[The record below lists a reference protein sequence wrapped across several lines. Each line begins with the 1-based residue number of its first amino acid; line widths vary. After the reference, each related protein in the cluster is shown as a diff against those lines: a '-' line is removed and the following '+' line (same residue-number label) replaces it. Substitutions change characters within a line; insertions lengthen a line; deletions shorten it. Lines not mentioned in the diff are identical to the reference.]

1 MRSLMHRPRKGVVD
15 RIQSGGGRPRW
26 RMVAVAAVLAGG
38 LAFCTPGPLFYAA
51 AAGGQAADGQMVGQ
65 GADGQGTAGQAAASQ
80 DPVALDASY
89 GYDNTAKGG
98 RYLPLEVIVHN
109 RQDTVLS
116 GTLQVKSRESDGTIY
131 RYDYPVEVGALSE
144 LTEKYYIPLGTH
156 ADQLFLT
163 LAAPDGS
170 VILNKRLRLNISL
183 DVPEL
188 FIGILSDQPG
198 SLRYLNGAGINYS
211 ALRTRTF
218 ALPEGDFPEEEIGLN
233 LLDVIIV
240 NSFRLRSLSEKQTAA
255 IMDWV
260 YNGGVLILG
269 TGERVDDTL
278 GRFAPELLDD
288 SYGSAELRTVNMAEG
303 WTIDNPQD
311 AVLQLPCVD
320 IPLHGGNVIFSSG
333 GSALLTAAAKGNGLI
348 AVASFDFAD
357 IAGFC
362 GNQPAYVDRL
372 FTTLLGEERVK
383 ALVQT
388 AYNGDTGKFL
398 SVQSLI
404 NTGNVDK
411 LPNLPLYTGIIV
423 VYLGLLGPGLYLYFK
438 NRDLQIFYRRGVII
452 LSLCFAVVI
461 YLVGGKTRFKSTFYT
476 YAAIQDVTADYVT
489 DTTYV
494 NVRNPYNRPYT
505 VELAP
510 DYSVL
515 PITRTSSSGRVAGEF
530 TGEEDYLIAIS
541 RQDDRTTIKGQN
553 VVAFAPRYFRLERK
567 MDNTSRIGISGEVDY
582 FEGKLSGSIT
592 NQFPFPLEN
601 TCLLLYGNMVM
612 LDRLE
617 PGETRPLDELELLR
631 FPLNNFYAVAEY
643 ITGNGETLTT
653 NIDDTAYL
661 LAMER
666 SNMLTFYLRSYM
678 SGYSADARVIAF
690 STQKEES
697 QFLKTPSQET
707 YGLTMLTSSIA
718 VNASRDRSLY
728 RSVLMKT
735 PKVITGEYQADTNSM
750 TGSDP
755 VTLEYFL
762 GNDIDVESLT
772 FEPVSGK
779 FTGDSGSYNAVFE
792 GSIYFYNYRTGNYDL
807 MELDGKTLDM
817 DGLLPYLSE
826 DNAMTVRYVYSRA
839 GGYNDIQLPMPMVA
853 GRER

>member
-1 MRSLMHRPRKGVVD
+1 MRSLIHQPRKGEVD
-15 RIQSGGGRPRW
+15 RRHREGVRPW
-26 RMVAVAAVLAGG
+26 QRMIAVAAIFAGG
-38 LAFCTPGPLFYAA
+38 LAFCTPAPVFHAA
-51 AAGGQAADGQMVGQ
+51 AAEEQAAP
-65 GADGQGTAGQAAASQ
+65 Q
-80 DPVALDASY
+80 DPVSLDVVY
-89 GYDNTAKGG
+89 GYEDTAKGG
-98 RYLPLEVIVHN
+98 RHLPLNITIHN
-109 RQDTVLS
+109 RQETVLE
-116 GTLQVKSRESDGTIY
+116 GIIQIKSKESDGTIY
-131 RYDYPVEVGALSE
+131 RYDYPVEADALSE
-144 LTEKYYIPLGTH
+144 LEKTYYIPLGTH
-156 ADQLFLT
+156 ADQLFIT
-163 LAAPDGS
+163 LADPDGS
-170 VILNKRLRLNISL
+170 ILLNKRLRLNISR

-198 SLRYLNGAGINYS
+198 NLAYMDGVGINYS

-218 ALPEGDFPEEEIGLN
+218 ALADEGFPEEEIGLD
-233 LLDVIIV
+233 LLDVMIV
-240 NSFRLRSLSEKQTAA
+240 NGFRLRSLSEKQTAA

-260 YNGGVLILG
+260 RSGGVLILG

-288 SYGSAELRTVNMAEG
+288 SYGSADLRMVNMAEG
-303 WTIDNPQD
+303 WTIDDPQ
-311 AVLQLPCVD
+311 AAMIELPYVD
-320 IPLHGGNVIFSSG
+320 IPLHGGNVIFSSD

-362 GNQPAYVDRL
+362 SKQPAYVDRL
-372 FTTLLGEERVK
+372 FSMLLSEERIK
-383 ALVQT
+383 QLVQT
-388 AYNGDTGKFL
+388 AYNGDSGKFL

-438 NRDLQIFYRRGVII
+438 NREMQVFYRRGVMI

-476 YAAIQDVTADYVT
+476 YATIQDVTDDYVT

-494 NVRNPYNRPYT
+494 NIRNPYNSPYT

-510 DYSVL
+510 DYSVA
-515 PITRTSSSGRVAGEF
+515 PITRTYSSGRVSPEF
-530 TGEEDYLIAIS
+530 TGEEDYRIAIS
-541 RQDDRTTIKGQN
+541 KKDDKTTIRGQN
-553 VVAFAPRYFRLERK
+553 IVAFAPRYFRLERK
-567 MDNTSRIGISGEVDY
+567 TDNTAKIGISGEVDY
-582 FEGKLSGSIT
+582 FEGDLSGRIT

-617 PGETRPLDELELLR
+617 PGETKELDELELLR

-643 ITGNGETLTT
+643 ITGNGPALTA

-678 SGYSADARVIAF
+678 AGYSADARVIAF
-690 STQKEES
+690 STEKEES
-697 QFLKTPSQET
+697 QFLKSPSQET

-735 PKVITGEYQADTNSM
+735 PKVITGEYEADTNSM

-755 VTLEYFL
+755 VTLEYYL

-772 FEPVSGK
+772 FEPVSGE
-779 FTGDSGSYNAVFE
+779 FVGTGSNYSEVFE
-792 GSIYFYNYRTGNYDL
+792 GSIYFYNYGTGNYDL
-807 MELDGKTLDM
+807 MELNGKTLDM
-817 DGLLPYLSE
+817 GELLPYLSA
-826 DNAMTVRYVYSRA
+826 DNGMTVRYVYSKTSS
-839 GGYNDIQLPMPMVA
+839 YNDIQLPMPMVA

>member
-1 MRSLMHRPRKGVVD
+1 MSTLTHRPRKGGTGQ
-15 RIQSGGGRPRW
+15 IHPCGGRPLW
-26 RMVAVAAVLAGG
+26 KMIVMAAIFAGG
-38 LAFCTPGPLFYAA
+38 LAFCTPEPVFYASTSGHETA
-51 AAGGQAADGQMVGQ
+51 AP
-65 GADGQGTAGQAAASQ
+65 Q
-80 DPVALDASY
+80 DPVYMEVSY
-89 GYDNTAKGG
+89 GYENAAKGG
-98 RYLPLEVIVHN
+98 RYLPLNITIHN
-109 RQDTVLS
+109 RQDTVLE
-116 GTLQVKSRESDGTIY
+116 GTLQIKSKESDGNIY
-131 RYDYPVEVGALSE
+131 RYDYLVETEADSE
-144 LTEKYYIPLGTH
+144 LTTKYYIPLGTN
-156 ADQLFLT
+156 ADQLFIT
-163 LAAPDGS
+163 LAAQDGS
-170 VILNKRLRLNISL
+170 TILNKRIRLNISK

-188 FIGILSDQPG
+188 FVGILSDKPG
-198 SLRYLNGAGINYS
+198 ALRYLNGAGINYS

-218 ALPEGDFPEEEIGLN
+218 ALLEEEFPEEETGLSQ
-233 LLDVIIV
+233 LDVIIV
-240 NSFRLRSLSEKQTAA
+240 NGFRLRSLSEKQTAA
-255 IMDWV
+255 VMDWV
-260 YNGGVLILG
+260 HNGGVLILG

-288 SYGSAELRTVNMAEG
+288 SYGSAELRKVNMAEG
-303 WTIDNPQD
+303 WTIDDPQD
-311 AVLQLPCVD
+311 AKLEIPYVD
-320 IPLHGGNVIFSSG
+320 IPLHGGNVIFSSD
-333 GSALLTAAAKGNGLI
+333 GSALLTAASKGNGMI

-357 IAGFC
+357 IAEFC
-362 GNQPAYVDRL
+362 NKQPAYVDRL
-372 FTTLLGEERVK
+372 FTTLLGEDRIGQ
-383 ALVQT
+383 LVQT
-388 AYNGDTGKFL
+388 AYSGNTGKFL

-404 NTGNVDK
+404 NTGNVEK
-411 LPNLPLYTGIIV
+411 LPDLPLYTGIIV
-423 VYLGLLGPGLYLYFK
+423 VYLGLLGPGMYLFFR
-438 NRDLQIFYRRGVII
+438 NRDLQVFYRRGVIV
-452 LSLCFAVVI
+452 LSLSFAVVI

-476 YAAIQDVTADYVT
+476 YAAIQDVTSDYVT

-494 NVRNPYNRPYT
+494 NIRNPYNRPFT

-515 PITRTSSSGRVAGEF
+515 PITRIQSMGPTLSEF

-541 RQDDRTTIKGQN
+541 RQNDKTAIKGQN
-553 VVAFAPRYFRLERK
+553 IVAFTPRYFRLERK
-567 MDNTSRIGISGEVDY
+567 TDNTKKIGITGDVDY
-582 FEGKLSGSIT
+582 FEGDLSGSIT

-617 PGETRPLDELELLR
+617 PGETKQLDDLDLLR
-631 FPLNNFYAVAEY
+631 FPMNNFYAVAGY
-643 ITGNGETLTT
+643 ITGNDALRTA
-653 NIDDTAYL
+653 NIADTSYL

-690 STQKEES
+690 STEKEES
-697 QFLKTPSQET
+697 RFLKTPSEET

-750 TGSDP
+750 TGADP

-772 FEPVSGK
+772 FEPVSREFAGN
-779 FTGDSGSYNAVFE
+779 SGSYNELFE
-792 GSIYFYNYRTGNYDL
+792 GSIYFYNYHTGNYDL
-807 MELDGKTLDM
+807 MVLDGRTQDM
-817 DGLLPYLSE
+817 DELLPYLSE
-826 DNAMTVRYVYSRA
+826 DNAMTVRYVSSKA

>member
-1 MRSLMHRPRKGVVD
+1 MRSLMHRPHKGEVD
-15 RIQSGGGRPRW
+15 QRRRDGVRPW
-26 RMVAVAAVLAGG
+26 WKMIAAAVIFAGG
-38 LAFCTPGPLFYAA
+38 LAFCTPGSASYAA
-51 AAGGQAADGQMVGQ
+51 AGEAQAAQ
-65 GADGQGTAGQAAASQ
+65 Q
-80 DPVALDASY
+80 DPVSLDAVY
-89 GYDNTAKGG
+89 GYEDTAKGG
-98 RYLPLEVIVHN
+98 RHLPLDITIHN
-109 RQDTVLS
+109 RQDTVLE
-116 GTLQVKSRESDGTIY
+116 GTIQIKSKESDGTIY

-144 LTEKYYIPLGTH
+144 SETTYYIPLGTY
-156 ADQLFLT
+156 AEQLFIT
-163 LAAPDGS
+163 LEAPDGTI
-170 VILNKRLRLNISL
+170 ILNKRLRLNISR

-198 SLRYLNGAGINYS
+198 NLAYMEGVGVNYS

-218 ALPEGDFPEEEIGLN
+218 PLSEMDFPEEEIGLD
-233 LLDVIIV
+233 LLDVMIV
-240 NSFRLRSLSEKQTAA
+240 NGFRLRSLSEKQTAA

-260 YNGGVLILG
+260 RNGGVLLLG

-288 SYGSAELRTVNMAEG
+288 SYGSADLRMVNMAEG

-311 AVLQLPCVD
+311 AMIEIPYVD
-320 IPLHGGNVIFSSG
+320 IPLHGGNVIFSSD
-333 GSALLTAAAKGNGLI
+333 GSALLTAAAKGNGMI
-348 AVASFDFAD
+348 AVAAFDFAD
-357 IAGFC
+357 IASFC
-362 GNQPAYVDRL
+362 NQQPAYVDRL
-372 FTTLLGEERVK
+372 FSTLLGEERVK
-383 ALVQT
+383 QLVQT
-388 AYNGDTGKFL
+388 AYNGDTSKFL

-411 LPNLPLYTGIIV
+411 LPDLPLYTGIIV

-438 NRDLQIFYRRGVII
+438 NRDLQTFYRRGVML
-452 LSLCFAVVI
+452 LSLCFAAVI

-476 YAAIQDVTADYVT
+476 YAAIQDVTDDYVT

-494 NVRNPYNRPYT
+494 NIRNPYNSPYT

-510 DYSVL
+510 DYSVV
-515 PITRTSSSGRVAGEF
+515 PITRAYSPGRVAQEF
-530 TGEEDYLIAIS
+530 TGEEDYRIAIS
-541 RQDDRTTIKGQN
+541 KRDDKTTIRGQN
-553 VVAFAPRYFRLERK
+553 IVAFAPRYFRLERK
-567 MDNTSRIGISGEVDY
+567 TDNTEKIGITGEVDY
-582 FEGKLSGSIT
+582 FEGNLSGRIT

-617 PGETRPLDELELLR
+617 PGETKELDELELLR

-643 ITGNGETLTT
+643 ITGNGEALTA
-653 NIDDTAYL
+653 NIADTAYL

-678 SGYSADARVIAF
+678 AGYSADARVIAF
-690 STQKEES
+690 STEKEES
-697 QFLKTPSQET
+697 QFLKMPSQET

-728 RSVLMKT
+728 RSVLMKK
-735 PKVITGEYQADTNSM
+735 PKVITGEYEAETNSM

-755 VTLEYFL
+755 VTLEYYL

-772 FEPVSGK
+772 FEPVSEG
-779 FTGDSGSYNAVFE
+779 FIGGGSNYSEVFE
-792 GSIYFYNYRTGNYDL
+792 GSVYFYNYGTGNYDL

-817 DGLLPYLSE
+817 GELHPYLSA
-826 DNAMTVRYVYSRA
+826 DNAMTVRYVYNKTGS
-839 GGYNDIQLPMPMVA
+839 YNDIQLPMPMVA

>member
-1 MRSLMHRPRKGVVD
+1 MSSLMHHPRKGGTEPIRPDGV
-15 RIQSGGGRPRW
+15 RPRW
-26 RMVAVAAVLAGG
+26 KMIATAVIFACG
-38 LAFCTPGPLFYAA
+38 LAFCTPWQACYASA
-51 AAGGQAADGQMVGQ
+51 SEGQ
-65 GADGQGTAGQAAASQ
+65 GEAAQ
-80 DPVALDASY
+80 DPVSLDVVY

-98 RYLPLEVIVHN
+98 RYLPLDITIHN
-109 RQDTVLS
+109 RRDLALK
-116 GTLQVKSRESDGTIY
+116 GTIQFKSRESDGSIY
-131 RYDYPVEVGALSE
+131 RYDYPVEVDARSE
-144 LTEKYYIPLGTH
+144 LDAKYYIPLGTH
-156 ADQLFLT
+156 ADQLFIT
-163 LAAPDGS
+163 LASEDGS
-170 VILNKRLRLNISL
+170 TVLSRRLRLNISL

-188 FIGILSDQPG
+188 FIGILSDRPEN
-198 SLRYLNGAGINYS
+198 LNYLNGAGINYS

-218 ALPEGDFPEEEIGLN
+218 ALPEEDFPEEEIGLN

-240 NSFRLRSLSEKQTAA
+240 NGFRLRKLSEKQTAA
-255 IMDWV
+255 VMDWV
-260 YNGGVLILG
+260 RGGGVLILG

-288 SYGSAELRTVNMAEG
+288 SYESAELRKVDMAEG
-303 WTIDNPQD
+303 WTIDDPQD
-311 AVLQLPCVD
+311 ALLELPCVD

-333 GSALLTAAAKGNGLI
+333 GTALLTAAAKGNGLI
-348 AVASFDFAD
+348 AVAAFDFAD

-362 GNQPAYVDRL
+362 NKQPAYVDRL
-372 FTTLLGEERVK
+372 FTSLLGEERVK
-383 ALVQT
+383 QLVRV
-388 AYNGDTGKFL
+388 AYSGDTSKFL

-411 LPNLPLYTGIIV
+411 LPNLSLYTGIIV

-438 NRDLQIFYRRGVII
+438 NRELQVFYRRGVII
-452 LSLCFAVVI
+452 LSVVFAVVI
-461 YLVGGKTRFKSTFYT
+461 YLAGGKTRFKSTFYT
-476 YAAIQDVTADYVT
+476 YAAIQDVTNDYVT

-494 NVRNPYNRPYT
+494 NIRNPYNRPYT

-515 PITRTSSSGRVAGEF
+515 PITRTYSPDRSSPEF
-530 TGEEDYLIAIS
+530 TGDERYLIAIS
-541 RQDDRTTIKGQN
+541 EQEDRTTVKGQN
-553 VVAFAPRYFRLERK
+553 IVAFAPRYFRLERK
-567 MDNTSRIGISGEVDY
+567 TDNTARIGITGEVDY
-582 FEGKLSGSIT
+582 FEGKLSGRIT

-612 LDRLE
+612 IDRME
-617 PGETRPLDELELLR
+617 PGETKELDDLKLLR
-631 FPLNNFYAVAEY
+631 FPLNNFYAVAGY
-643 ITGNGETLTT
+643 ITGNGETMTA

-690 STQKEES
+690 STEKEES
-697 QFLKTPSQET
+697 RFLKTPSEET

-750 TGSDP
+750 TGTDP

-772 FEPVSGK
+772 FEPVSKEFSGN
-779 FTGDSGSYNAVFE
+779 GGSYNEVFE
-792 GSIYFYNYRTGNYDL
+792 GSIYFYNYHTGNYDL
-807 MELDGKTLDM
+807 MELEDRTLDM
-817 DGLLPYLSE
+817 GELLPYLSA
-826 DNAMTVRYVYSRA
+826 DNEMTVRYVYSRN

>member
-1 MRSLMHRPRKGVVD
+1 MSSLMHRPRIGGMEPIRPD
-15 RIQSGGGRPRW
+15 RVRPRW
-26 RMVAVAAVLAGG
+26 KMIAMAVIFACG
-38 LAFCTPGPLFYAA
+38 LAFCTPGPVFYASA
-51 AAGGQAADGQMVGQ
+51 AEGQEGGAA
-65 GADGQGTAGQAAASQ
+65 Q
-80 DPVALDASY
+80 DPVSLDVTY

-98 RYLPLEVIVHN
+98 RYLPLHITLHN
-109 RQDTVLS
+109 RQNLALK
-116 GTLQVKSRESDGTIY
+116 GTLQFKTKESDGNIY
-131 RYDYPVEVGALSE
+131 RYDYPVQVEAGSE
-144 LTEKYYIPLGTH
+144 LDAQYYIPLGTH
-156 ADQLFLT
+156 ADQLFIT
-163 LAAPDGS
+163 LAAEDGTTVLS
-170 VILNKRLRLNISL
+170 KRLRLNISL

-188 FIGILSDQPG
+188 FIGILSDNPERLQ
-198 SLRYLNGAGINYS
+198 YLNGAGINYS

-218 ALPEGDFPEEEIGLN
+218 ALAEEDFPEEEIGLN

-240 NSFRLRSLSEKQTAA
+240 NGFRLRKLSEKQTAA
-255 IMDWV
+255 VMDWV
-260 YNGGVLILG
+260 RGGGVLILG

-288 SYGSAELRTVNMAEG
+288 SYESAELRTVNMAEG
-303 WTIDNPQD
+303 WTIDDPKD
-311 AVLQLPCVD
+311 ALLKLPCVD
-320 IPLHGGNVIFSSG
+320 IPLHGGNVIFSSDG
-333 GSALLTAAAKGNGLI
+333 MALLTAAAKGNGLI
-348 AVASFDFAD
+348 AVAAFDFAD

-362 GNQPAYVDRL
+362 NQQPAYVDRF
-372 FTTLLGEERVK
+372 FTSLLGEERVK
-383 ALVQT
+383 QLVRV
-388 AYNGDTGKFL
+388 AYSGDTGKFL

-423 VYLGLLGPGLYLYFK
+423 VYLALMGPGLYLYFK
-438 NRDLQIFYRRGVII
+438 NRELQIFYRRGVIL
-452 LSLCFAVVI
+452 LSIAFAVVI
-461 YLVGGKTRFKSTFYT
+461 YLAGGKTRFKSTFYT
-476 YAAIQDVTADYVT
+476 YAAIQDVTNDYVT

-494 NVRNPYNRPYT
+494 NIRNPYNRPYT

-515 PITRTSSSGRVAGEF
+515 PITRTYSSDRGSSELSGDER
-530 TGEEDYLIAIS
+530 YLIAIS
-541 RQDDRTTIKGQN
+541 EQDDKTTIKGQN
-553 VVAFAPRYFRLERK
+553 IVAFAPRYFRLERK
-567 MDNTSRIGISGEVDY
+567 TDNTARIGITGEVDY
-582 FEGKLSGSIT
+582 FEGKLSGRIT

-612 LDRLE
+612 INRME
-617 PGETRPLDELELLR
+617 PGETKELDDLKLLR
-631 FPLNNFYAVAEY
+631 FPLNNFYAVAGY
-643 ITGNGETLTT
+643 ITGNGGTMTA

-666 SNMLTFYLRSYM
+666 SNMLTFYMRSYM
-678 SGYSADARVIAF
+678 AGYSADARVIAF
-690 STQKEES
+690 STEKEES
-697 QFLKTPSQET
+697 RFLKTPSEET

-750 TGSDP
+750 TGTDP

-772 FEPVSGK
+772 FEPVSK
-779 FTGDSGSYNAVFE
+779 EFSGNGGGYNEVFE
-792 GSIYFYNYRTGNYDL
+792 GSIYFYNYHTGNYDL
-807 MELDGKTLDM
+807 MELEDRTLDM
-817 DGLLPYLSE
+817 GELLPYLSAGNE
-826 DNAMTVRYVYSRA
+826 MTVRYVYSRT

>member
-1 MRSLMHRPRKGVVD
+1 MRSWIHRPHKGKVD
-15 RIQSGGGRPRW
+15 RIHKEGVRPW
-26 RMVAVAAVLAGG
+26 WKMIAIAVIFAGG
-38 LAFCTPGPLFYAA
+38 LAFCTPAPVFYAA
-51 AAGGQAADGQMVGQ
+51 AEVEQ
-65 GADGQGTAGQAAASQ
+65 TASL
-80 DPVALDASY
+80 DSVSLDAVY
-89 GYDNTAKGG
+89 GYEDTAKGG
-98 RYLPLEVIVHN
+98 RHLPLDITIHN
-109 RQDTVLS
+109 RQEKILE
-116 GTLQVKSRESDGTIY
+116 GTLRIKSRESDGTIY
-131 RYDYPVEVGALSE
+131 RYDYPVEVGALAKQE
-144 LTEKYYIPLGTH
+144 TTYYIPLGMY

-163 LAAPDGS
+163 LADPDGG
-170 VILNKRLRLNISL
+170 VILTKRLRLNISQ

-188 FIGILSDQPG
+188 FVGVLSDQPENLAYMDG
-198 SLRYLNGAGINYS
+198 VGINYS

-218 ALPEGDFPEEEIGLN
+218 ALSEAEFPEEEIGLDM
-233 LLDVIIV
+233 LDVIIV
-240 NSFRLRSLSEKQTAA
+240 NGFRLRSLSEKQTAA

-260 YNGGVLILG
+260 RNGGVLLLG

-288 SYGSAELRTVNMAEG
+288 SYGSADLRGVNMAEG
-303 WTIDNPQD
+303 WTIDDPQN
-311 AVLQLPCVD
+311 AIIELPYVD
-320 IPLHGGNVIFSSG
+320 IPLHGGNVIFSSDG
-333 GSALLTAAAKGNGLI
+333 FALLTAAAKGNGMI

-357 IAGFC
+357 IAEFC
-362 GNQPAYVDRL
+362 NRQPAYVDRM
-372 FTTLLGEERVK
+372 FSMLLGEERIK
-383 ALVQT
+383 QLVQT
-388 AYNGDTGKFL
+388 AYNGDTSKFL

-411 LPNLPLYTGIIV
+411 LPNLPLYTGIVV

-438 NRDLQIFYRRGVII
+438 NRELQIFYRRGVLI
-452 LSLCFAVVI
+452 LSLCFAAVI
-461 YLVGGKTRFKSTFYT
+461 YLVGGRTRFKSTFYT
-476 YAAIQDVTADYVT
+476 YATIQDVTDDYVT

-494 NVRNPYNRPYT
+494 NIRNPYNSPYA

-515 PITRTSSSGRVAGEF
+515 PITRAYSSGRASQEF
-530 TGEEDYLIAIS
+530 TGEEDYRIAIVKEE
-541 RQDDRTTIKGQN
+541 DKTIIRGQN
-553 VVAFAPRYFRLERK
+553 IVAFAPRYFRLERK
-567 MDNTSRIGISGEVDY
+567 TDNTAKIGITGEVDY
-582 FEGKLSGSIT
+582 FEGKLSGRIT

-617 PGETRPLDELELLR
+617 SGETKELDEFELLR

-643 ITGNGETLTT
+643 ITGNGEALTT
-653 NIDDTAYL
+653 DIDDTAYL

-678 SGYSADARVIAF
+678 AGYNADARVIAF
-690 STQKEES
+690 STEKEES
-697 QFLKTPSQET
+697 QFLKIPSQET
-707 YGLTMLTSSIA
+707 YGLTMLTASIA

-735 PKVITGEYQADTNSM
+735 PKVITGEYEAETNSM

-755 VTLEYFL
+755 VTLEYYL

-772 FEPVSGK
+772 FEPVSMEFVGN
-779 FTGDSGSYNAVFE
+779 GSNYSEVFE

-807 MELDGKTLDM
+807 MELNGKTLDM
-817 DGLLPYLSE
+817 GELFAYLSA
-826 DNAMTVRYVYSRA
+826 DNAMTVRYVYNKTSS
-839 GGYNDIQLPMPMVA
+839 YQDIQLPMPMVA